1 MRWLT
6 ALALVAA
13 CGGGGGSGDDV
24 AGDDQ
29 PPGDAKHLDAA
40 IDVTELSGEFACN
53 TVAWPTTA
61 PDPLS
66 LIARVKDPVA
76 AVNVGD
82 AAVEIRKRSDDTVV
96 VMGTA
101 TTGGLYAL
109 NVATGGMAPAIYRK
123 ATLAGRLDGYTY
135 DPFPP
140 YDTNHSNRDIYAPT
154 AANRG
159 TYYAA
164 AGITSDPAK
173 STVLV
178 EIFDCIDIQVYGA
191 TIEAPGAAKIIY
203 LDDGGA
209 PSGSQ
214 LSTGSPGIAV
224 ALNVPPG
231 PVDITVHAGS
241 IVYRAVPVTS
251 RANSFIYSPRLP

>member
-6 ALALVAA
+6 ALALLAG

-29 PPGDAKHLDAA
+29 PGDAKHLDAA
-40 IDVTELSGEFACN
+40 IDITELSGEFACT

-66 LIARVKDPVA
+66 LIARVKDPIGP
-76 AVNVGD
+76 VNVGG
-82 AAVEIRKRSDDTVV
+82 ANVEIHKRSDDAVL

-101 TTGGLYAL
+101 AGNGIFAL
-109 NVATGGMAPAIYRK
+109 NVATAGAAPAIYRK

-135 DPFPP
+135 DPYPP
-140 YDTNHSNRDIYAPT
+140 FDTNHPQRDVYTPT
-154 AANRG
+154 AANRD
-159 TYYAA
+159 TYYTA
-164 AGITSDPAK
+164 AGIASDPTK

-191 TIEAPGAAKIIY
+191 TIEAPGAAKVIY
-203 LDDGGA
+203 FDDGGV
-209 PSGSQ
+209 PNGSQ
-214 LSTGSPGIAV
+214 LSTGSPGVAV

-231 PVDITVHAGS
+231 AVDITVHAGS
-241 IVYRAVPVTS
+241 VVYRAVPVTS

>member
-6 ALALVAA
+6 ALALLAA
-13 CGGGGGSGDDV
+13 CGGGGSSGDDV
-24 AGDDQ
+24 GGDDQ

-40 IDVTELSGEFACN
+40 IDITELSGEFTCAG
-53 TVAWPTTA
+53 VAWPTTA

-66 LIARVKDPVA
+66 LIARVKDSIGG
-76 AVNVGD
+76 VNVVG
-82 AAVEIRKRSDDTVV
+82 AAVEIRKRSDDTVL
-96 VMGTA
+96 VMDTS
-101 TTGGLYAL
+101 
-109 NVATGGMAPAIYRK
+109 ATGGIFAFNIATAGTAPAIYRK
-123 ATLAGRLDGYTY
+123 ATLAGHLDGYTY

-140 YDTNHSNRDIYAPT
+140 FDTNHPQRHIYVPT
-154 AANRG
+154 AANRD

-203 LDDGGA
+203 LDDSGA
-209 PSGSQ
+209 PSAAQ
-214 LSTGSPGIAV
+214 FSTGSPGIAV
-224 ALNVPPG
+224 ALNVPVG
-231 PVDITVHAGS
+231 AADITVHAGS
-241 IVYRAVPVTS
+241 VVYRAVPVTS
-251 RANSFIYSPRLP
+251 RANSFIYAPRLP